1 MERGIIDVYDRSIF
15 EMRNVFTAEECQA
28 FIDYHKKNPN
38 TTNGQVIELGTGKR
52 IINHKVKKTT
62 DVGLD
67 PYNKLIN
74 IFIEGV
80 QKVFINYMKHLDV
93 INREECGLR
102 LFARS
107 EIQAPNIQRVDKG
120 GYFNWHTD
128 YTEDPNEQ
136 RILAIIVYLN
146 DIDEENGGSTE
157 FNSGRKVQPEAGK
170 VLIFP
175 TSDLHLHRGNTIIDG
190 NSKYIMTNFLT
201 RPNDPVPKQNDFPF
215 IFH

>member
-1 MERGIIDVYDRSIF
+1 MGRDIIDVYDKSIF
-15 EMRNVFTAEECQA
+15 EMKNVFTAEECQA
-28 FIDYHKKNPN
+28 FIDYHEKNPN
-38 TTNGQVIELGTGKR
+38 TTDGKVLELGTGNR
-52 IINHKVKKTT
+52 ITNHKIKKTT

-67 PYNKLIN
+67 PHNKLFD
-74 IFIEGV
+74 IFIRGI
-80 QKVFINYMKHLDV
+80 QKVFTNYIKHLDV
-93 INREECGLR
+93 INRECGLR

-107 EIQAPNIQRVDKG
+107 DIQAPNIQRSDKG

-128 YTEDPNEQ
+128 YTEDPNER

-157 FNSGRKVQPEAGK
+157 FNSGRKVQPEVGK

-190 NSKYIMTNFLT
+190 NSKYIMTNFVT

-215 IFH
+215 IFD